1 MSQFPTCSHGFGDP
15 NADCPACE
23 SESARA
29 VLVEM
34 IEEMIAYLD
43 DIGTTSSKELS
54 NRASKLLQHE
64 A

>member
-23 SESARA
+23 SEAARA

-34 IEEMIAYLD
+34 IEEMITLLD
-43 DIGTTSSKELS
+43 DIVRETLEDVAATVD
-54 NRASKLLQHE
+54 
-64 A
+64 